1 MTSTSI
7 VRLTNIATAY
17 SYENLEF
24 LKEALQS
31 VSTITTPCIY
41 HHVNPFASNCHDY
54 PPHEF
59 VLHCPNELLPEIF
72 HAIQSAI
79 NGQDAPTSIYQ
90 QNLIGLSP
98 FNVRALST
106 WIMQFNINCALPSVC
121 ESTISS
127 AAISMKSVKLQY
139 QSGQHAL
146 PPYTYEILNASVS
159 FKYVTY
165 ATYAN
170 KFKTPSIGTTTTS
183 PVYYY
188 YEFHE
193 LSSIRLPMIIAFTIM
208 ATACVLRLI
217 VARIQT
223 TEVPRCFNCT
233 TKHRNRRHTALRADF
248 LRHEARQVV
257 RNVPYQAF
265 HRTVPDTSA
274 FTASDVWL
282 QDFMPRPHNV
292 WLHDF
297 TPIPHDDLKKP
308 AAG

>member
-1 MTSTSI
+1 MTSAS
-7 VRLTNIATAY
+7 IAT
-17 SYENLEF
+17 ENSCDYLEF
-24 LKEALQS
+24 LTEALQS
-31 VSTITTPCIY
+31 VFQHYDYEHPTTISCTVTAMPY
-41 HHVNPFASNCHDY
+41 YDGSSNNFQRTIMTWPY
-54 PPHEF
+54 RFNYLSQE
-59 VLHCPNELLPEIF
+59 
-72 HAIQSAI
+72 
-79 NGQDAPTSIYQ
+79 TSITYSYQ
-90 QNLIGLSP
+90 QNLIGLSLLD
-98 FNVRALST
+98 VRALST

-127 AAISMKSVKLQY
+127 AAISMKSVKLQC
-139 QSGQHAL
+139 QGGQHAH
-146 PPYTYEILNASVS
+146 PPYTHEILNASVS
-159 FKYVTY
+159 FKHVTY
-165 ATYAN
+165 ATYTN